1 MSNGKAGPC
10 IRSGGLAGQGRYG
23 GAVAGLWKAVVG
35 QHAQASLLAC
45 AQSIA
50 DAWTET
56 AATGRV
62 PREDKDA
69 EIAFLLIQAKALEM
83 QKNWR
88 TIALFS
94 HFGKAWSKA
103 YVRTSVPAVAK
114 VAGPCQCGPLPDRS
128 TRDAVAIL
136 DNVFERFTSPGHQ
149 AGRRS
154 CLACRF
160 LVRFG
165 RSLRHHSE
173 RSLVDSSRCC
183 CKFDRSAGSIGSRS
197 RWHVLHHW
205 QQSRT
210 TDDQGPCHDGNA
222 TRKC

>member
-1 MSNGKAGPC
+1 M
-10 IRSGGLAGQGRYG
+10 
-23 GAVAGLWKAVVG
+23 VG

-69 EIAFLLIQAKALEM
+69 EIAFLLSQAKALEM

-94 HFGKAWSKA
+94 HFGKAWSEA

-128 TRDAVAIL
+128 MRDAVAIL
-136 DNVFERFTSPGHQ
+136 ENVFQIHQ
-149 AGRRS
+149 PRPPDRSSQLS
-154 CLACRF
+154 CLQVSC
-160 LVRFG
+160 
-165 RSLRHHSE
+165 SIHSE

-197 RWHVLHHW
+197 RWHVLHHS